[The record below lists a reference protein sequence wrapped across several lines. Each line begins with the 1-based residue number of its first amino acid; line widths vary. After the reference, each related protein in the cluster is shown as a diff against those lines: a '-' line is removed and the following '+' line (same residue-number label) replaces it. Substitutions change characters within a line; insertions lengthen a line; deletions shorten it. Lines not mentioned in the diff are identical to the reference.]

1 MFYLWLILKVLVRTL
16 QNRATPIIPF
26 VPQVPDFAE
35 VLFPFSDKMSDFDGN
50 GDGRISYE
58 EFVSAVERTVRLA
71 DNEELL
77 EPFII
82 ADLDGKWLYFY
93 V

>member
-1 MFYLWLILKVLVRTL
+1 
-16 QNRATPIIPF
+16 
-26 VPQVPDFAE
+26 
-35 VLFPFSDKMSDFDGN
+35 MSDFDGN

-71 DNEELL
+71 DDEELF

-82 ADLDGKWLYFY
+82 ADADGRWTILLVNNCSFL
-93 V
+93 